1 MFSKLLPPLQHDSR
15 FKGIELTHSTDSNGK
30 WIIITT
36 KVSKETVIVIIDSLI
51 EKSSAPNSNPNKRPG
66 RSTKYNVNSTLVS
79 YTAMLQNNIE
89 PTDKSKKNPPLD
101 VERQNF
107 QISYDLTSTTYFP
120 SINRKDKTFS
130 SR

>member
-1 MFSKLLPPLQHDSR
+1 MFSKLLSPLQHDFR

-30 WIIITT
+30 WIIVTT
-36 KVSKETVIVIIDSLI
+36 TASKETAIVIIDSLI

-79 YTAMLQNNIE
+79 YTSILQNNVE

-107 QISYDLTSTTYFP
+107 QISYDLTSTTNFP
-120 SINRKDKTFS
+120 YSN
-130 SR
+130 